1 MLNLCCRT
9 CDEVWDGPSE
19 DTACPFCGSRDV
31 WGETMDAPFWA
42 GWSDWARRRRDEPN
56 YEEER

>member
-31 WGETMDAPFWA
+31 WGETRDA
-42 GWSDWARRRRDEPN
+42 REPIDP
-56 YEEER
+56 EEER

>member
-19 DTACPFCGSRDV
+19 DTACPYCGSRDV
-31 WGETMDAPFWA
+31 WGETRDA
-42 GWSDWARRRRDEPN
+42 REPV
-56 YEEER
+56 ER